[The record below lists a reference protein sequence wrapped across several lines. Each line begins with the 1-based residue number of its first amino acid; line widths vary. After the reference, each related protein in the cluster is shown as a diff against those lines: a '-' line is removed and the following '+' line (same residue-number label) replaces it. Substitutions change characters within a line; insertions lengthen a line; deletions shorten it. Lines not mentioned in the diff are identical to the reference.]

1 MLIATAILGL
11 ILGQTP
17 NPHPKIERP
26 VWPQYYVRPTHGV
39 SVSSVDISVKVSGI
53 CGTIAVPLPS
63 RYEGQTPIS
72 LSVQAEPPSSMKHW
86 RWIDRSDG
94 LNSVIEAEVAPVDKP
109 TTLTVHATV
118 LCPIDTVLRL
128 QPRLNKPWLAP
139 SPCVQ
144 AEDSEIRILAKR
156 TRHEG
161 HEGGGQELIP
171 EKTVPTVVRWVAL
184 NLPREDS
191 SGPVDAKHALSSGG
205 DSLSHANLCVAILR
219 AKGVPARTVCALL
232 TWAPAI
238 YAPYWLVEYWS
249 NEEGSWQFVDPTIG
263 LLEPLRN
270 SIVVLAISG
279 PEDEAKSF
287 SANRLPGVR
296 PGTPYLSVPEIS
308 GDLRGSP
315 MDGFVTSAPSRPAR
329 AFQLGLHYYRTFSF
343 SAGARILTAGYRR
356 WARVLEAAQHGHQI
370 PLSESEVEKAVKNPG
385 DFARLLDSK

>member
-1 MLIATAILGL
+1 MLCASAILGL

-39 SVSSVDISVKVSGI
+39 SVSSLDITVRVSGRA
-53 CGTIAVPLPS
+53 GTIIVPVPS

-72 LSVQAEPPSSMKHW
+72 LSVQADPPTSVKHW
-86 RWIDRSDG
+86 CWKDRSDG
-94 LNSVIEAEVAPVDKP
+94 LNSVIEAQVTPDDKP
-109 TTLTVHATV
+109 TTLVVHATV

-128 QPRLNKPWLAP
+128 QPRLNKPWLGP

-144 AEDSEIRILAKR
+144 ADDAEILALAQM
-156 TRHEG
+156 TRREGQGGGG
-161 HEGGGQELIP
+161 HEVVAEN
-171 EKTVPTVVRWVAL
+171 TVPIVVRSVAQ
-184 NLPREDS
+184 NLPRDDS
-191 SGPVDAKHALSSGG
+191 SGPADAKHALTSGG
-205 DSLSHANLCVAILR
+205 SSLSHANLCAAILR
-219 AKGVPARTVCALL
+219 AKGVPARTVCTLM

-249 NEEGSWQFVDPTIG
+249 NEERSWQFLDPTIG
-263 LLEPLRN
+263 LSEPLRN
-270 SIVVLAISG
+270 SIVVLAIAS

-287 SANRLPGVR
+287 SPNRLPGVQ

-308 GDLRGSP
+308 GDLRGGP
-315 MDGFVTSAPSRPAR
+315 MEVFTSTPSRPAR

-356 WARVLEAAQHGHQI
+356 WARVLEAARQGHQI
-370 PLSESEVEKAVKNPG
+370 PLSESEVEKAVKTPG
-385 DFARLLDSK
+385 DFARLIDSK